1 MANVCSD
8 TVVLFPKEDTPGNA
22 VSRLKEDLLDC
33 YPSMGIHAD
42 TRLVLLLERLNIPT
56 DGICFRGDVVCM
68 DIEDAY
74 ICLELETAWNPLY
87 DAYQK
92 DCEHYGLDFVLRAE
106 EPGERIFINTDVYGV
121 YLDVRYR
128 VLLKLD
134 ADAGGT
140 VYEKMLREE
149 TDMEIYFSMRAICW
163 NGLQSMEYP
172 QAAMMNWNADW
183 ILIMC
188 VSIYM
193 IQSALDTKQGFYTIL
208 Y

>member
-92 DCEHYGLDFVLRAE
+92 IAEHYGLDFVLRAE

-163 NGLQSMEYP
+163 NGLQSMEYNQCLCARP
-172 QAAMMNWNADW
+172 YRNFIDAY
-183 ILIMC
+183 C
-188 VSIYM
+188 FGCRIYCRRNHNDE
-193 IQSALDTKQGFYTIL
+193 IW
-208 Y
+208 

>member
-22 VSRLKEDLLDC
+22 ISRLKQDLLDC

-56 DGICFRGDVVCM
+56 DGIYFRGDVVYM
-68 DIEDAY
+68 DIEDIY
-74 ICLELETAWNPLY
+74 ICLELEAAWTPLY

-92 DCEHYGLDFVLRAE
+92 IAERYGLDFVLRAE

-134 ADAGGT
+134 ADAGST

-149 TDMEIYFSMRAICW
+149 TDMEVYFFQESDMLEWFAKYGISAGSYDELERRLDADYVCVNIYDTIC
-163 NGLQSMEYP
+163 
-172 QAAMMNWNADW
+172 A
-183 ILIMC
+183 
-188 VSIYM
+188 
-193 IQSALDTKQGFYTIL
+193 
-208 Y
+208 

>member
-22 VSRLKEDLLDC
+22 VSRLKEDLLGC

-92 DCEHYGLDFVLRAE
+92 IAEHYGLDFVLRAE

-149 TDMEIYFSMRAICW
+149 TDMEIYFFHESDMLEWFAKYGISAGSYDELERRLDSDYVCVNLYDTIC
-163 NGLQSMEYP
+163 
-172 QAAMMNWNADW
+172 A
-183 ILIMC
+183 
-188 VSIYM
+188 
-193 IQSALDTKQGFYTIL
+193 
-208 Y
+208 